1 MTHEHIPSR
10 ARLTALLGALAM
22 FGAFS
27 IDTVFPAFPAM
38 AADLG
43 VSKLAMQQ
51 VISVYMA
58 AYAGMSLFHGAIS
71 DSAGRRPLLLAGVSV
86 FVLASAGCALAPSF
100 GWLLAFRALQG
111 LSAGVGLIV
120 GRAVVRD
127 LHEGEHA
134 QRLMSRISMI
144 FGLAP
149 AIAPM
154 IGGWIIGFGDWRA
167 IFWFLVAFG
176 AAIWLA
182 VALALPETHPKAD
195 RVGFNA
201 GSFWRTKRDML
212 TNAAFVRLAL
222 VVTLNFAALFLYI
235 ASAPAFVMD
244 LMGLNERQFG
254 WFFVPT
260 IAGMMLG
267 AFTSGQLAGRL
278 SGHRLARLGFVVC
291 AAAVAMNLGYNL
303 LVEVPRAPWA
313 VLPLMVNAFG
323 VALVF
328 PVMTLAMLDMYP
340 RQRGAAAS
348 LQAFISLGFNAGVA
362 GVLSAWVSHDPLW
375 LAGTA
380 SVLTLLAWWLW
391 RGYRHDAGPGPG
403 VVDAIRLQP
412 VDRM

>member
-1 MTHEHIPSR
+1 MPSPHIPSR
-10 ARLTALLGALAM
+10 ARLTLLLGALAM

-38 AADLG
+38 ASGLG

-71 DSAGRRPLLLAGVSV
+71 DAIGRRPVLLVGVSV
-86 FVLASAGCALAPSF
+86 FVLASIGCALAPNF

-127 LHEGEHA
+127 LLEGEHA
-134 QRLMSRISMI
+134 QRLMSHISMI

-154 IGGWIIGFGDWRA
+154 IGGWIIAFADWRA

-176 AAIWLA
+176 AAILLLVTW
-182 VALALPETHPKAD
+182 VLPETHPAAH
-195 RVGFNA
+195 RVPFNA
-201 GSFWRTKRDML
+201 GTLWRTQRGML
-212 TNAAFVRLAL
+212 ANATFVRLAL
-222 VVTLNFAALFLYI
+222 VVTFNFASLFLYI

-244 LMGLNERQFG
+244 HMGLNEQQFA

-260 IAGMMLG
+260 ISGMMLG
-267 AFTSGQLAGRL
+267 AFTSGRLAGKL
-278 SGHRLARLGFVVC
+278 HAQTIAKIGFSVCLGS
-291 AAAVAMNLGYNL
+291 VALNLGYSAW
-303 LVEVPRAPWA
+303 VDSPQAPWA
-313 VLPLMVNAFG
+313 VLPMMVNAFG

-340 RQRGAAAS
+340 RQRGAAS
-348 LQAFISLGFNAGVA
+348 SMQAFISLGFNALVA
-362 GVLSAWVSHDPLW
+362 GVLAAWVSHSTLW
-375 LAGTA
+375 LAAGSA
-380 SVLTLLAWWLW
+380 VLSLLGWALWL
-391 RGYRHDAGPGPG
+391 GYRPRCEQRIPGPPQ
-403 VVDAIRLQP
+403 VA
-412 VDRM
+412 